1 MNEKSFAVIFD
12 MDGVLIDSPKYIWES
27 FNILVKPYGIHF
39 NDSDI
44 KKYLGKSLQDQI
56 VEWKKD
62 YNVDVGDFKD
72 FSSKALTLQ
81 MELISKNIKTDEDLL
96 KLLKELKNNNVPMGV
111 GTSSTK
117 DRAHKIISFLNIDE
131 YFTTIVTSE
140 DVKEHKPNPHIFLE
154 VAKRLNISPENCIV
168 IEDARDGIIAAK
180 NGNMKSIGYL
190 TNLNNT
196 ELLSDAD
203 MIINNFSKISYEEL
217 KTLFK

>member
-1 MNEKSFAVIFD
+1 
-12 MDGVLIDSPKYIWES
+12 
-27 FNILVKPYGIHF
+27 
-39 NDSDI
+39 
-44 KKYLGKSLQDQI
+44 
-56 VEWKKD
+56 
-62 YNVDVGDFKD
+62 
-72 FSSKALTLQ
+72 
-81 MELISKNIKTDEDLL
+81 
-96 KLLKELKNNNVPMGV
+96 MGV